1 MERTRPRA
9 LWRLAAAAR
18 RRRPVAVAPAPWQS
32 RAGDDEDAACR
43 RWVESVGRAVLL
55 GVALEQERQAGGA
68 R

>member
-18 RRRPVAVAPAPWQS
+18 RRRPVAVAPWQS
-32 RAGDDEDAACR
+32 RAGDDEAAACR
-43 RWVESVGRAVLL
+43 RWVRSVGEAVLL
-55 GVALEQERQAGGA
+55 GMALERQAGGA

>member
-1 MERTRPRA
+1 MERTPRPRA

-18 RRRPVAVAPAPWQS
+18 RRRPVAVAVAPWQS

-43 RWVESVGRAVLL
+43 RWVRSVGEAVLL
-55 GVALEQERQAGGA
+55 GMALERQAGGA